1 MALTRFAG
9 SLLQLVVTVAVLV
22 ALGIAAFFVSV
33 FVVSRGAWLAG
44 YDPMLTPGKVRELRH
59 PDWRCDNGPFSAAV
73 GWSPRVTLSAALRRN
88 TLVPA

>member
-44 YDPMLTPGKVRELRH
+44 YEPSGDFVVL
-59 PDWRCDNGPFSAAV
+59 AASLLV
-73 GWSPRVTLSAALRRN
+73 VAALLGGIPFGRQ
-88 TLVPA
+88 TEPAEPQEQYDTTGFQ